1 MEENN
6 VNVGGME
13 VNYMARNNGKLITQ
27 SEIFELLIKKSKSGN
42 EYKKYVEITSMLVL
56 GYYRRLG
63 NIGAA
68 LKAVYEVVNES
79 KDINE
84 LITHYNAL
92 KEEEKANADSST
104 ESARAKIANMLLNDY
119 KRRFGEGKKEAYNV
133 LVLQS

>member
-1 MEENN
+1 MEEN
-6 VNVGGME
+6 E
-13 VNYMARNNGKLITQ
+13 YINNSVLKENSDQIH
-27 SEIFELLIKKSKSGN
+27 ENKIFELLIKKSKSGN

-68 LKAVYEVVNES
+68 SKAVYEVVNEA

-92 KEEEKANADSST
+92 KEEEKTNAD
-104 ESARAKIANMLLNDY
+104 
-119 KRRFGEGKKEAYNV
+119 
-133 LVLQS
+133 